1 MNNLE
6 FKTLSSDGYVITIE
20 PSIVRNVKTEKIV
33 VSFNTHDDEQ
43 TIAPASGIKMVKFYQ
58 DHMVI
63 IPFPERFYEYEYKKI
78 FPNGKGEIV
87 IKSTDDNKAWYL
99 QWRPSMTALI
109 RYTIHNP
116 GTNREKWFD
125 EEALLFV
132 GKTHGYEE
140 VAIIKGDVEQTL
152 DLYDLM
158 PYYAAHYDG
167 LLSADRE
174 N

>member
-6 FKTLSSDGYVITIE
+6 FKTLSSDGYVIAIE
-20 PSIVRNVKTEKIV
+20 PSIVRDAKTEKIV
-33 VSFNTHDDEQ
+33 ISFNTHDEKIIDPISE
-43 TIAPASGIKMVKFYQ
+43 IRMVKIYR

-63 IPFPERFYEYEYKKI
+63 IPFPERFYEYEYRKI

-109 RYTIHNP
+109 RYTIQNP
-116 GTNREKWFD
+116 GSDREKWFD
-125 EEALLFV
+125 EEAFLFV
-132 GKTHGYEE
+132 GKTHGCEE
-140 VAIIKGDVEQTL
+140 VAIIKGNVGQTL

-174 N
+174 D